1 MIIKY
6 FELKNK
12 KIDKK
17 NFFLL
22 YGNNKGLVEEVINNI
37 LKPALP
43 KNIYNYEETEIINN
57 IDIIKENIHNK
68 SFFEQEKL
76 IIIKRTSDKI
86 LKIIEEIIN
95 DDIEDITIILVSET
109 LEKKSKL
116 RNFFE
121 KNDKTICVPFYEDN
135 NQTLNSIVQNF
146 LKKNGVKLSQQN
158 INIIV
163 ERSRGD
169 RRNLN
174 NELIK
179 IENLIKTRKMININ
193 EILKIT
199 NLSEN
204 YHVSELVDNSLA
216 KNKIKTLNIINE
228 NIFSS
233 EDCVMI
239 LRVFLTKLKRLLKI
253 KSEQLKNDNIEKII
267 STIKPPIFWKEKEI
281 VKQQAKIWNLSNIQ
295 DLMIKTNRIE
305 LLVKKNPS
313 SSIFLVT
320 DFLLEN
326 AL

>member
-1 MIIKY
+1 MIVKY

-12 KIDKK
+12 KIDK
-17 NFFLL
+17 NRFFLL

-68 SFFEQEKL
+68 SFFEQQKL

-95 DDIEDITIILVSET
+95 DDIEDIAIILVSET